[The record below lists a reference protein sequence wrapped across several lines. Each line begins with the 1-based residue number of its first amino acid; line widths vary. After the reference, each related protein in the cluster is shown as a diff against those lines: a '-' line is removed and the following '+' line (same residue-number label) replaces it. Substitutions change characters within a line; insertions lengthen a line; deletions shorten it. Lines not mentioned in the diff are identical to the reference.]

1 MNQIVKNTLA
11 LFTITAVAGL
21 LLGAVYEGTKSARAS
36 QAEKTQQKAY
46 QSVFE
51 TASGFEEVSVDSAED
66 ISYTEKEVVVNSA
79 VKALDKDG
87 GILGYVVTVTAKEGY
102 GGDIKFS
109 VGVDMDLKVTGIS
122 YLTIA
127 ETAGLGM
134 KAKDSDF
141 INQYIEGSNSGEG
154 DFIVNKDGTDGIVI
168 DAISGAT
175 ITSRAVTKGVNA
187 ACQVAQN
194 LQEGGFDHE

>member
-102 GGDIKFS
+102 GGNIKFS

-141 INQYIEGSNSGEG
+141 INQ
-154 DFIVNKDGTDGIVI
+154 
-168 DAISGAT
+168 
-175 ITSRAVTKGVNA
+175 
-187 ACQVAQN
+187 
-194 LQEGGFDHE
+194 

>member
-1 MNQIVKNTLA
+1 MTQIVKNTLA

-66 ISYTEKEVVVNSA
+66 ISYTEVVVNSA

-141 INQYIEGSNSGEG
+141 INQYIEGGNSGEG

-194 LQEGGFDHE
+194 LQEGGSDHE